1 MHLLTPQSPETHFG
15 FPDFDVGTNA
25 KIRNQDMAFAWA
37 PIERICEA
45 SGIDIRLFRDESED
59 NVGGLLAHWYAQHRA
74 AGGLPDLVMDDLIGE
89 SEIEDTH
96 GHGFS
101 HQPGQA

>member
-1 MHLLTPQSPETHFG
+1 MSQITARIVIPVDVQFADLKMARDPKTGDME
-15 FPDFDVGTNA
+15 FD
-25 KIRNQDMAFAWA
+25 WA